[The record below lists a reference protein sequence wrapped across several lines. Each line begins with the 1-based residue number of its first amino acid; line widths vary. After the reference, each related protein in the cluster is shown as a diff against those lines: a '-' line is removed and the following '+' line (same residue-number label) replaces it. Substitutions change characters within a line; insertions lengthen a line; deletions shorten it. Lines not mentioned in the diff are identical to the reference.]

1 MKVFRKNKAAGSYCE
16 SNVSRKTEI
25 CKEKLA
31 AICVL
36 SSTRTFAYVNLQVR
50 TYGRNPNCIRGLQC
64 YRRCSWKSMGRIG
77 LFQKIFVIT

>member
-1 MKVFRKNKAAGSYCE
+1 MKVFRKNKAAAVTVNQTSQ
-16 SNVSRKTEI
+16 
-25 CKEKLA
+25 EKLA